1 MFHLPMLPGWDG
13 LHPLLI
19 HFPIAL
25 LFTAPLFVIIGAILA
40 PARGRTFMI
49 SALIL
54 MFLGTASIFLS
65 METGAAARG
74 IAASDPVVKAAIGE
88 HEELAEATQVLFTV
102 LTVVFAAL
110 LFVPNLV
117 RVELGRQVNVALIAV
132 FLIFYATGILFL
144 VNTAH
149 HGGLLVHELG
159 VGAAVP
165 HSVSASVKSGH

>member
-1 MFHLPMLPGWDG
+1 MFQIPILPGWYG
-13 LHPLLI
+13 LHPLII

-25 LFTAPLFVIIGAILA
+25 LFTAPLFVIIGVALA

-65 METGAAARG
+65 METGEAARG
-74 IAASDPVVKAAIGE
+74 IAASNPAIKAAIGE
-88 HEELAEATQVLFTV
+88 HEELAEATQVLFSV
-102 LTVVFAAL
+102 LTVVFAGL

-117 RVELGRQVNVALIAV
+117 RVELGRRVNVALMAV
-132 FLIFYATGILFL
+132 FLIFYTTGILFL

-149 HGGLLVHELG
+149 HGGILVHELG
-159 VGAAVP
+159 VGSSMS
-165 HSVSASVKSGH
+165 HSVSASVK